1 MWTLLEEVPLVFLF
15 KYRLE
20 LVSTLSSEQQLYLTW
35 AMYYNINKHIFIITV
50 IFNQIL
56 VSVEPT
62 LDITDKSKNII
73 ILL

>member
-1 MWTLLEEVPLVFLF
+1 
-15 KYRLE
+15 
-20 LVSTLSSEQQLYLTW
+20 
-35 AMYYNINKHIFIITV
+35 MYYNIYKHIFIITA

-62 LDITDKSKNII
+62 LDITDKSNNII